1 MIFAPILSSPSLEIR
16 SAPPSPSPLPPFPH
30 THTWEQWQHFP
41 RYFGA
46 RIPVLQKKR
55 SVCNAVTFTDLFLW
69 DVKEPTLLFEKSS
82 GRRPRW
88 CGQRLRV
95 MGLGRD
101 GILHGTYES
110 RSCLFL
116 LGRPLSRKACKTKK
130 LKNKDM
136 QATSYSHLAS
146 TSSNN

>member
-1 MIFAPILSSPSLEIR
+1 MPLFHHPRPLRSEVSLL
-16 SAPPSPSPLPPFPH
+16 PPSPLPPFPH

-55 SVCNAVTFTDLFLW
+55 STCNAVTFTDLFLW
-69 DVKEPTLLFEKSS
+69 DVKEPTLLFEKSR

-88 CGQRLRV
+88 CGQPLRV

-101 GILHGTYES
+101 GTLHGTYES
-110 RSCLFL
+110 RSCLFP
-116 LGRPLSRKACKTKK
+116 LGRPVSRKACKTKK